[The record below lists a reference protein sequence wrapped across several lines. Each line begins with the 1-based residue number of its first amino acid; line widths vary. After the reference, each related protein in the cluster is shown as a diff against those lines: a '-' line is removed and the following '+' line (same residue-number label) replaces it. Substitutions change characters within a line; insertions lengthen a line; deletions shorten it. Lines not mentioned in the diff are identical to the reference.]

1 MPEYLRTLILSMYK
15 RCGVNVEVWCM
26 CVTSLG
32 KLPSNFSI
40 PVIPGKL
47 SELTTEDQLSI
58 IKAPSMYY

>member
-1 MPEYLRTLILSMYK
+1 M
-15 RCGVNVEVWCM
+15 RCQFVEVWCT
-26 CVTSLG
+26 CITSLG
-32 KLPSNFSI
+32 KLPPNFSI